1 MITSAQAYA
10 AGPDGVVDTSPGSM
24 FQQYIAQQ
32 NAAKAQVGPG
42 SALANSLTPAQKYM
56 AANPDVLGH
65 ATRTAAAEGIA
76 PGEEFGLRTQ
86 QIAGQHFRESGNAEG
101 RSGFGL
107 PLSMVG
113 QPPEIINTPIMTQ
126 PYLPP
131 AGPTTPSIPT
141 TPTMNNFGP
150 APQAGQIPGYSFTS
164 NPAQYANTLGN
175 FGGLLADTSPFYA
188 GQVPTAPGATATQ
201 PAGYNIPELARYPN
215 ANYNAGAFTPIIY
228 TY

>member
-1 MITSAQAYA
+1 MVTQAEAYA
-10 AGPDGVVDTSPGSM
+10 IDPNTGSVNM
-24 FQQYIAQQ
+24 DLFRQYAAQQ
-32 NAAKAQVGPG
+32 EA
-42 SALANSLTPAQKYM
+42 SLANMRATVQLTPAQQYM
-56 AANPDVLGH
+56 QANPDVLGH